1 MESVE
6 SKSPSQDRTEED
18 ESYQEDDKPRS
29 ATFRLLVK
37 LLQIQLHVKSA
48 TKYAECANICDQIAS
63 SLSSTDMD
71 DAIDWG
77 AGVDALRKLSL

>member
-6 SKSPSQDRTEED
+6 SKSPSQDRTED
-18 ESYQEDDKPRS
+18 GSYQEDEKHQS

-48 TKYAECANICDQIAS
+48 TKYAECAGICDQIAS
-63 SLSSTDMD
+63 SLSSIDMD
-71 DAIDWG
+71 DAIDWNTG
-77 AGVDALRKLSL
+77 LVALQKLSL